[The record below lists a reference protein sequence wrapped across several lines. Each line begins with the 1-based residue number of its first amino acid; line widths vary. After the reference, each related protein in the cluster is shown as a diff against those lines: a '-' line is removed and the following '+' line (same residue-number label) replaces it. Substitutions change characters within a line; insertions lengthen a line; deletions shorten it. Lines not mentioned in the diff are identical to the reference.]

1 MKHFGGSDFL
11 ELDKQYR
18 TNLINSAPGAKGV
31 YLVGTRNGDSGVSNL
46 AVFNSVFHVG
56 ANPPYLGMVVRPD
69 SVDRHTWQNIQK
81 TGFYTLNQ
89 VSGAMVK
96 QAHQTSARYE
106 EEVSEFEAV
115 GLEEAYLLDFAAP
128 YVGES
133 AVKFGLKLTEFHRV
147 EANGTIVVIGEVQ
160 HLWVAEGAL
169 QEDGFVDIGLVGAT
183 ASAGLDAYYGLE
195 KIGRLSYAKKDKD
208 PQWLK

>member
-1 MKHFGGSDFL
+1 MKHFGESDFV
-11 ELDKQYR
+11 EFEKQYR

-31 YLVGTRNGDSGVSNL
+31 YLVGTRNMELGISNL

-69 SVDRHTWQNIQK
+69 SVDRHTWQNIQQ

-106 EEVSEFEAV
+106 AEVSEFEAV
-115 GLEEAYLLDFAAP
+115 GLKEEFLMDFAAP

-147 EANGTIVVIGEVQ
+147 EANGTIVVIGEIQ

-169 QEDGFVDIGLVGAT
+169 QEDGFVDIGLLGAA
-183 ASAGLDAYYGLE
+183 ASAGLDAYFGLE
-195 KIGRLSYAKKDKD
+195 KIGRLSYAKKDKE
-208 PQWLK
+208 PKWL